1 MSPASPVLTFKLQV
15 LHGAL
20 GQRAEG
26 VPGIIR
32 RWVERVSLP
41 LLQDVLQ
48 QLVQHVTCGGETQ
61 KVKGHLLSSPTA
73 REIWGLRHPPSPI
86 PPTSPSSPS
95 LICSPGGWR
104 VLLEQYWKK
113 RAAGQRLSGNSDAH
127 PCCFSKAAIDES
139 GRCKPGRRSAA
150 RDHAVTE
157 QEVHSVINSCWLCID
172 ASPSLAARGE
182 WR

>member
-1 MSPASPVLTFKLQV
+1 M

-26 VPGIIR
+26 VPGIIC

-73 REIWGLRHPPSPI
+73 REIWGLRHPLSPI
-86 PPTSPSSPS
+86 PPTSPSSSS
-95 LICSPGGWR
+95 LICSPGGWK
-104 VLLEQYWKK
+104 LEQYWKK
-113 RAAGQRLSGNSDAH
+113 RERPGNVFQGILTRVIVVFLRSPSMRAAGANLAGALQHVITQSRWPHLSRK
-127 PCCFSKAAIDES
+127 F
-139 GRCKPGRRSAA
+139 
-150 RDHAVTE
+150 T
-157 QEVHSVINSCWLCID
+157 L
-172 ASPSLAARGE
+172 
-182 WR
+182 